1 MPFEVH
7 MLQNNLNQE
16 KVEVI
21 VFTQPD
27 ATGNRILHVAQVNI
41 QKLASGETGA
51 QVRSMSF
58 VFTTRDQAVGFQLAM
73 LEAESVV

>member
-7 MLQNNLNQE
+7 MLQENLNKE

-21 VFTQPD
+21 VFTQPSPIGD
-27 ATGNRILHVAQVNI
+27 RILHVTQVNI

-51 QVRSMSF
+51 QVRQMSF
-58 VFTTRDQAVGFQLAM
+58 VFATREQAVNFQLAM

>member
-7 MLQNNLNQE
+7 MLQTNLNQE

-21 VFTQPD
+21 VYTQP
-27 ATGNRILHVAQVNI
+27 APTGDRILHVTEVNI
-41 QKLASGETGA
+41 QRLATGETGA
-51 QVRSMSF
+51 QVRKMSF
-58 VFTTRDQAVGFQLAM
+58 VFTTREQAVTFQLAM